1 MRVQV
6 GDVRLFVEV
15 AGLEFVPD
23 VDSMR
28 QRPTVVVLHGGPG
41 MDSAGPKARFGFLEG
56 VAQVATSIT
65 AAMVAATVATR
76 QAGRWRSGA
85 TT

>member
-1 MRVQV
+1 
-6 GDVRLFVEV
+6 
-15 AGLEFVPD
+15 
-23 VDSMR
+23 
-28 QRPTVVVLHGGPG
+28 VVVLHGGPG